1 MKKGWPPLT
10 APAKSLDHRPRV
22 LVVEDESAIV
32 DAVGYALELEGFQ
45 VFSASSG
52 REGLEAARRLNPSVV
67 ILDVM
72 LPGMSGLDVC
82 RQLRGESD
90 VPIIMLTAKEGE
102 ADKVAGLELG
112 ADDYMTKPFSMREL
126 VARVRAQMRRAARS
140 GVLSGSN
147 EILRGG
153 AVELDVDAHEVRV
166 AGQTVPVRPKEFDLL
181 ESLMRRRGR
190 LATRETLID
199 EVWGPDYFGAT
210 KTLDVHIKRL
220 RQKLEKDPA
229 RPRHIVTVRGLGYKF
244 VDE

>member
-1 MKKGWPPLT
+1 MKKGWQPVIAT
-10 APAKSLDHRPRV
+10 ATSPDHRPRV

-32 DAVGYALELEGFQ
+32 EAVSYALELEGFQ
-45 VFSASSG
+45 VASAQGG

-82 RQLRGESD
+82 RQLRRESD

-126 VARVRAQMRRAARS
+126 VARVRAQLRRAAKS
-140 GVLSGSN
+140 GALSGSN
-147 EILRGG
+147 EVLRGG

-166 AGQTVPVRPKEFDLL
+166 AGESVPVRPKEFDLL

-220 RQKLEKDPA
+220 RQKLEADPA

>member
-1 MKKGWPPLT
+1 MKKGWQPVIAT
-10 APAKSLDHRPRV
+10 ATSPDHRPRV

-32 DAVGYALELEGFQ
+32 EAVSYALELEGFQ
-45 VFSASSG
+45 VSSALGG

-82 RQLRGESD
+82 RQLRRESD

-126 VARVRAQMRRAARS
+126 VARVRAQLRRAAKS
-140 GVLSGSN
+140 GALSGSN
-147 EILRGG
+147 EVLRGG

-166 AGQTVPVRPKEFDLL
+166 AGEAVPVRPKEFDLL

-199 EVWGPDYFGAT
+199 EVWGPDYYGAT

-220 RQKLEKDPA
+220 RQKLEADPA

>member
-1 MKKGWPPLT
+1 
-10 APAKSLDHRPRV
+10 V
-22 LVVEDESAIV
+22 LVVEDEAAIV
-32 DAVGYALELEGFQ
+32 EAVGYALELDGFQ
-45 VFSASSG
+45 VVSARGG
-52 REGLEAARRLNPSVV
+52 REGLEAARRINPAVV

-82 RQLRGESD
+82 RQLRRESD
-90 VPIIMLTAKEGE
+90 VPIIMLTAKESE

-126 VARVRAQMRRAARS
+126 VARVRAQLRRASKTGA
-140 GVLSGSN
+140 LSGSN
-147 EILRGG
+147 EVLRGG
-153 AVELDVDAHEVRV
+153 AVELDVEAHEVRV
-166 AGQTVPVRPKEFDLL
+166 GGESISVRPKEFDLL
-181 ESLMRRRGR
+181 ESLMRRQGR
-190 LATRETLID
+190 LATRETLIN

-220 RQKLEKDPA
+220 RQKLEVDPA

>member
-1 MKKGWPPLT
+1 MGWARVSRAAT
-10 APAKSLDHRPRV
+10 QNEHRPRV

-32 DAVGYALELEGFQ
+32 EAVSYALELEGFQ
-45 VFSASSG
+45 VASAASG
-52 REGLEAARRLNPSVV
+52 REGLDAARRLKPSVV
-67 ILDVM
+67 LLDVM

-82 RQLRGESD
+82 RQLRRESD

-126 VARVRAQMRRAARS
+126 VARVRAQLRRAAKS
-140 GVLSGSN
+140 GALSGSN
-147 EILRGG
+147 EVLRGG
-153 AVELDVDAHEVRV
+153 AIELDVDAHEVRV
-166 AGQTVPVRPKEFDLL
+166 AGETIPIRPKEFDLL

-220 RQKLEKDPA
+220 RQKLEADPA

>member
-1 MKKGWPPLT
+1 MKKGWHPVI
-10 APAKSLDHRPRV
+10 APATSPDHRPRV
-22 LVVEDESAIV
+22 LVVEDEPAIV
-32 DAVGYALELEGFQ
+32 DAVSYALELEGFQ
-45 VFSASSG
+45 VSSAAGG

-82 RQLRGESD
+82 RQLRRESD

-112 ADDYMTKPFSMREL
+112 ADDYMTKPFSIREL
-126 VARVRAQMRRAARS
+126 VARVRAQLRRAAKS
-140 GVLSGSN
+140 GALSGSN

-166 AGQTVPVRPKEFDLL
+166 AGQAVPVRPKEFDLL

-220 RQKLEKDPA
+220 RQKLEADPA

>member
-1 MKKGWPPLT
+1 M
-10 APAKSLDHRPRV
+10 
-22 LVVEDESAIV
+22 VEDEAAIV
-32 DAVGYALELEGFQ
+32 EAVGYALELDGFQ
-45 VFSASSG
+45 VVSARGG
-52 REGLEAARRLNPSVV
+52 REGLEAARRINPAVV

-82 RQLRGESD
+82 RQLRRESD
-90 VPIIMLTAKEGE
+90 VPIIMLTAKESE

-126 VARVRAQMRRAARS
+126 VARVRAQLRRASKTGA
-140 GVLSGSN
+140 LSGSN
-147 EILRGG
+147 EVLRGG
-153 AVELDVDAHEVRV
+153 AVELDVEAHEVRV
-166 AGQTVPVRPKEFDLL
+166 GGESIPVRPKEFDLL
-181 ESLMRRRGR
+181 ESLMRRQGR
-190 LATRETLID
+190 LATRETLIN

-220 RQKLEKDPA
+220 RQKLEVDPA